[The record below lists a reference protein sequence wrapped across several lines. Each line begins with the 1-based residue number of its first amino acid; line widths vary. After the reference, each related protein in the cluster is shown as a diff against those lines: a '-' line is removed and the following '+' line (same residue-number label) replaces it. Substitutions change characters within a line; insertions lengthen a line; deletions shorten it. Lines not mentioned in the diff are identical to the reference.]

1 MKGLSL
7 WSVLLQLRIKV
18 SIHCS
23 IPFSSSFGKQGGAD
37 YLPAEDSQQVQ
48 RRAWLLCDRSNVGL
62 SRRQGNQGADLFS
75 HSPKTIH
82 EQQTFKLLIP
92 SNYLE
97 VKHVS
102 DISGEGSLI
111 IDNISM
117 ALVQVR
123 TTSPALFKIL
133 ATLGVLA
140 RLSTTPVLVVEIVE
154 DEIKVLVS
162 TSTIVRRIGRIRGRE
177 VAISYRLLWTQSCA
191 VVAGDATVVP
201 VFDFLEL

>member
-1 MKGLSL
+1 M
-7 WSVLLQLRIKV
+7 
-18 SIHCS
+18 
-23 IPFSSSFGKQGGAD
+23 
-37 YLPAEDSQQVQ
+37 
-48 RRAWLLCDRSNVGL
+48 GL

-75 HSPKTIH
+75 HSPKNRQ
-82 EQQTFKLLIP
+82 EQSTFRLLIP

-117 ALVQVR
+117 ALVQVW

-140 RLSTTPVLVVEIVE
+140 RLSTTPVLVIETV
-154 DEIKVLVS
+154 EIKVLVS
-162 TSTIVRRIGRIRGRE
+162 TPTIVRRIGRIRG
-177 VAISYRLLWTQSCA
+177 
-191 VVAGDATVVP
+191 
-201 VFDFLEL
+201 

>member
-1 MKGLSL
+1 MQDG
-7 WSVLLQLRIKV
+7 V
-18 SIHCS
+18 
-23 IPFSSSFGKQGGAD
+23 D

-48 RRAWLLCDRSNVGL
+48 RRVWLLCDRSNEGL
-62 SRRQGNQGADLFS
+62 NRRQGNQGADLFS
-75 HSPKTIH
+75 HSPKSRQ
-82 EQQTFKLLIP
+82 EQSTFRLLIP

-97 VKHVS
+97 VKHVA

-117 ALVQVR
+117 ALVQVW

-140 RLSTTPVLVVEIVE
+140 RLSSTPVLVVEIVE

-162 TSTIVRRIGRIRGRE
+162 TPTIVRRIGRIRG
-177 VAISYRLLWTQSCA
+177 
-191 VVAGDATVVP
+191 
-201 VFDFLEL
+201 

>member
-7 WSVLLQLRIKV
+7 WSVLLQWRIKV

-23 IPFSSSFGKQGGAD
+23 IPFSSSFGKQDGAD

-48 RRAWLLCDRSNVGL
+48 RRVWLLCDRSNVGL
-62 SRRQGNQGADLFS
+62 NRRQGNQGADLFS
-75 HSPKTIH
+75 HSPKNRQ
-82 EQQTFKLLIP
+82 EQSTFKLLIP

-117 ALVQVR
+117 ALVQVW

-154 DEIKVLVS
+154 IMVLVS
-162 TSTIVRRIGRIRGRE
+162 TPSIVRRIGRIRCRE
-177 VAISYRLLWTQSCA
+177 VAIGYRLLWTQSCA
-191 VVAGDATVVP
+191 VVAGDAAVVP
-201 VFDFLEL
+201 VFDFLQL